1 MFNNIGDYIMIG
13 KLFTTGI
20 GIYQQYLGDDNK

>member
-1 MFNNIGDYIMIG
+1 MGDYIMIG